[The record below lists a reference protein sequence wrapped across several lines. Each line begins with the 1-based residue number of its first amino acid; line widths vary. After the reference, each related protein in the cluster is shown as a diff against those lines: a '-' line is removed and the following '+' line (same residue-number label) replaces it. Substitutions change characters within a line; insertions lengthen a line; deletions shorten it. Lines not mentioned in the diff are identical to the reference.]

1 MLSKIQSFVKY
12 GVFTFLIN
20 DYLKNN
26 YPEKYNSLVTNY
38 GFSLIQMYSKIQIW
52 CNKIA
57 SSNPTIVHL
66 INQLFK
72 NSHSSMYEPD
82 VEFIRDGYVHL
93 LATKDEL
100 INEYST
106 NNKELVYDFII
117 YSDYDEDAKIVN
129 KRIFHKIPCKDD
141 FLYSPSDIRFILSEV
156 EINDKTIKVEFKTD
170 HYNYYIVNNVIN
182 HKFLEYFLKKYHSRE
197 IMDFHEFEKPF
208 HDMKLKILDHNVD
221 KQEFDLKNTLKI
233 NKTDYSKIDLT
244 Q

>member
-20 DYLKNN
+20 DYFKNN
-26 YPEKYNSLVTNY
+26 YPEKYNSLVTNC
-38 GFSLIQMYSKIQIW
+38 GFSFIQFYSKIQIM

-57 SSNPTIVHL
+57 LYNPTIVHL
-66 INQLFK
+66 MNQLFN
-72 NSHSSMYEPD
+72 NSHSSAYEPD

-93 LATKDEL
+93 LATKDDL

-117 YSDYDEDAKIVN
+117 YSDYDEDSKIVN

-141 FLYSPSDIRFILSEV
+141 FHCSTSDIRFVLSEV

-170 HYNYYIVNNVIN
+170 NYNYYMVNNVIN

-221 KQEFDLKNTLKI
+221 KQEFNLKSTLKI
-233 NKTDYSKIDLT
+233 NKSDYNKIELT

>member
-1 MLSKIQSFVKY
+1 V
-12 GVFTFLIN
+12 
-20 DYLKNN
+20 
-26 YPEKYNSLVTNY
+26 
-38 GFSLIQMYSKIQIW
+38 
-52 CNKIA
+52 
-57 SSNPTIVHL
+57 
-66 INQLFK
+66 
-72 NSHSSMYEPD
+72 
-82 VEFIRDGYVHL
+82 
-93 LATKDEL
+93 

-106 NNKELVYDFII
+106 SNNNIVYDFII

-129 KRIFHKIPCKDD
+129 KRIFNKMPCKDD
-141 FLYSPSDIRFILSEV
+141 FLYSPSDISFVLSEV

-221 KQEFDLKNTLKI
+221 KHEFDLTHTLKI
-233 NKTDYSKIDLT
+233 NKTNYSKIDLT

>member
-20 DYLKNN
+20 DYFKNN
-26 YPEKYNSLVTNY
+26 YPEKYQALVTNC
-38 GFSLIQMYSKIQIW
+38 GFSFIQFYSKLQIM

-57 SSNPTIVHL
+57 LTNPTIVHL
-66 INQLFK
+66 MNQLFN
-72 NSHSSMYEPD
+72 NSHSSAYEPD

-93 LATKDEL
+93 LATKDDL

-117 YSDYDEDAKIVN
+117 YSDYDEDSKIVN
-129 KRIFHKIPCKDD
+129 KRIFHKIPCIDD
-141 FLYSPSDIRFILSEV
+141 FLYSPSDISFVLTEV

-170 HYNYYIVNNVIN
+170 HYNYYMVNNVIN
-182 HKFLEYFLKKYHSRE
+182 HKFLEYFLKKYHPRE

-221 KQEFDLKNTLKI
+221 KQELNLKSNLKI
-233 NKTDYSKIDLT
+233 NKSDYNKIELT

>member
-20 DYLKNN
+20 DYFKNN
-26 YPEKYNSLVTNY
+26 YPEKYQALVTNC
-38 GFSLIQMYSKIQIW
+38 GFSLIQFYSKIQIM
-52 CNKIA
+52 CNKLA
-57 SSNPTIVHL
+57 SSNPTIVHI

-93 LATKDEL
+93 LTTKDEL

-106 NNKELVYDFII
+106 NNKEIVYDFII
-117 YSDYDEDAKIVN
+117 YSDYDESAKIVN
-129 KRIFHKIPCKDD
+129 KRIFTKIPCKDD
-141 FLYSPSDIRFILSEV
+141 FQCSTSDIRFVLSEV

-170 HYNYYIVNNVIN
+170 NYNYYIVNNVIN
-182 HKFLEYFLKKYHSRE
+182 HKFLEYFLKKYHQRE
-197 IMDFHEFEKPF
+197 ILDFHEFEKPF

-233 NKTDYSKIDLT
+233 NKNDYSKIEFT
-244 Q
+244 P

>member
-12 GVFTFLIN
+12 GAFAFLIN
-20 DYLKNN
+20 DYFKNN
-26 YPEKYNSLVTNY
+26 YPEKYNSMLTTC
-38 GFSLIQMYSKIQIW
+38 GFSLIQMYSKIQIMF
-52 CNKIA
+52 NKLA
-57 SSNPTIVHL
+57 SSNPSIVHI

-93 LATKDEL
+93 LASKEEF

-106 NNKELVYDFII
+106 GNNEIVYDFII

-129 KRIFHKIPCKDD
+129 KRIFNKIPCKDD
-141 FLYSPSDIRFILSEV
+141 FHYSPSDISFVLSEV
-156 EINDKTIKVEFKTD
+156 EINDKTIKVEFKTVN
-170 HYNYYIVNNVIN
+170 YNYYIVNNVIN
-182 HKFLEYFLKKYHSRE
+182 HKFLEYFLKKYHQHE

-233 NKTDYSKIDLT
+233 HKNDYSKIDLT